1 MQANQI
7 NAILYGTRSVLEN
20 HLGMN
25 VNPGKPSLQVNPVLS
40 GQVSVIV
47 GVTGSVK
54 AELILGMSKATVCAI
69 IGKMYGGMEITEI
82 DDMGWSAFS
91 EFGNWVGAAC
101 CTEFINNGNT
111 DVNITPPIINE
122 GESRFRSV
130 NKFISIPFGIDEQHE
145 IMVHIST
152 PQ

>member
-7 NAILYGTRSVLEN
+7 NAILSGTRSVLEN
-20 HLGMN
+20 HLGMQ
-25 VNPGKPSLQVNPVLS
+25 VNAGKPTLQVNPVLS

-47 GVTGSVK
+47 GVTGSIK
-54 AELILGMSKATVCAI
+54 AELIMGMSTATVCAI
-69 IGKMYGGMEITEI
+69 IGKMYGGMEIVEI

-101 CTEFINNGNT
+101 CTELTNSGYT

-130 NKFISIPFGIDEQHE
+130 NKFISIPFGIDNEYE

>member
-7 NAILYGTRSVLEN
+7 NAILSGTRGVLEN
-20 HLGMN
+20 HLGMQ
-25 VNPGKPSLQVNPVLS
+25 VMPGKPSMQMNPIFS

-47 GVTGSVK
+47 GMTGTLKVD
-54 AELILGMSKATVCAI
+54 LILGMTQKSVCAI
-69 IGKMYGGMEITEI
+69 IGKMFGGMEVQEI

-101 CTEFINNGNT
+101 CTELINNGY

-122 GESRFRSV
+122 GESKFRSV
-130 NKFISIPFGIDEQHE
+130 HKFISIPFQVEENE
-145 IMVHIST
+145 IMVHISA
-152 PQ
+152 QQA